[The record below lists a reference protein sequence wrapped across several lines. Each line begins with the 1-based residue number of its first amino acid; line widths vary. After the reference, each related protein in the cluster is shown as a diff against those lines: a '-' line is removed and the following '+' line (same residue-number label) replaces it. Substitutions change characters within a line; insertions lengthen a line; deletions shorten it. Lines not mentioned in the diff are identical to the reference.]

1 MWLINNEILFNPESR
16 TLENKGKVTLQL
28 NASASRC
35 LSLFMHNPG
44 DVISREA
51 LLREG
56 WGNQG
61 VLVTDN
67 SLRQVLSTLRKQF
80 SHFNIEGDLFV
91 TMHRKG
97 YRLNEDIIVKSLIPV
112 IEPHDEK
119 PLGVLDANK
128 LSNVKAKSY
137 WHLFKRRKPGSHSA
151 IRHVL
156 FTCIGV
162 ISSGIVL
169 LIFSLMG
176 IKIFDV
182 KGVVDIR
189 YQEYRVENSLHWY
202 IQQDLTKAHM
212 DKIEHSLPVI
222 KKEILHLISLED
234 NENHIYIHSDKMID
248 RFSWFI
254 CQRPIEKE
262 NALCRSVMSYVA
274 E

>member
-35 LSLFMHNPG
+35 LSLFLSNPG

-51 LLREG
+51 LLKEG

-97 YRLNEDIIVKSLIPV
+97 YRLNEDIIVKKLIPV
-112 IEPHDEK
+112 IETHDEK

-128 LSNVKAKSY
+128 LSNVKARSY
-137 WHLFKRRKPGSHSA
+137 WYLFNRRWPDCE
-151 IRHVL
+151 
-156 FTCIGV
+156 FDFM
-162 ISSGIVL
+162 IVTHEAERL
-169 LIFSLMG
+169 
-176 IKIFDV
+176 
-182 KGVVDIR
+182 VV
-189 YQEYRVENSLHWY
+189 S
-202 IQQDLTKAHM
+202 
-212 DKIEHSLPVI
+212 
-222 KKEILHLISLED
+222 
-234 NENHIYIHSDKMID
+234 
-248 RFSWFI
+248 RFG
-254 CQRPIEKE
+254 
-262 NALCRSVMSYVA
+262 
-274 E
+274 